1 MSNTLPYAVFG
12 ATGRTGAAAAD
23 ALLRAGLPVRVVLRD
38 PARGG
43 AWAARGAEIVQADLT
58 DADALT
64 RVLTGVRG
72 AYVVSPQQY
81 GRADLFELADR
92 IAQTVARAAVAAR
105 VPKLV
110 ALSSVGADLA
120 SGSGWIRMN
129 RMLEQRLSDSGI
141 AATFLRA
148 AYFMENWTPM
158 IGQAV
163 ATGGLPSFLSP
174 AGRRI
179 AMVAAADVGRAGAE
193 FLVQEWTGARAIT
206 VSGPQ
211 PYAPKDVLAALAAE
225 LGKPLRLDTLAQD
238 GWAGAM
244 AGAGFSPE
252 ALEGFIEMTRGLNS
266 GHIGMDTDPEAE
278 HWAGSIPLAR
288 AVGGMA
294 RAVRGAFP

>member
-1 MSNTLPYAVFG
+1 M
-12 ATGRTGAAAAD
+12 R
-23 ALLRAGLPVRVVLRD
+23 
-38 PARGG
+38 
-43 AWAARGAEIVQADLT
+43 
-58 DADALT
+58 
-64 RVLTGVRG
+64 
-72 AYVVSPQQY
+72 YVVSPQQY

-141 AATFLRA
+141 AATFLRGLFHGELDA
-148 AYFMENWTPM
+148 HDRARLSPPASCRRSCPRGTASRWWRRRTWA
-158 IGQAV
+158 GQAR
-163 ATGGLPSFLSP
+163 SS
-174 AGRRI
+174 
-179 AMVAAADVGRAGAE
+179 
-193 FLVQEWTGARAIT
+193 VQEWTGARAIT

-244 AGAGFSPE
+244 AGRVFRPRRWKDSS
-252 ALEGFIEMTRGLNS
+252 R
-266 GHIGMDTDPEAE
+266 
-278 HWAGSIPLAR
+278 
-288 AVGGMA
+288 
-294 RAVRGAFP
+294 

>member
-174 AGRRI
+174 RDAHRDGGGGGRGPGRRGVPRAGMDGRARDHRVRPAALCAKGRARRAGRRTGQ
-179 AMVAAADVGRAGAE
+179 AVAAG
-193 FLVQEWTGARAIT
+193 
-206 VSGPQ
+206 
-211 PYAPKDVLAALAAE
+211 Y
-225 LGKPLRLDTLAQD
+225 
-238 GWAGAM
+238 
-244 AGAGFSPE
+244 AGAGR
-252 ALEGFIEMTRGLNS
+252 LGRG
-266 GHIGMDTDPEAE
+266 D
-278 HWAGSIPLAR
+278 
-288 AVGGMA
+288 GG
-294 RAVRGAFP
+294 RVFRPRRWKDSSR

>member
-1 MSNTLPYAVFG
+1 MSSARSS
-12 ATGRTGAAAAD
+12 TGGPICSNSPTG
-23 ALLRAGLPVRVVLRD
+23 
-38 PARGG
+38 
-43 AWAARGAEIVQADLT
+43 
-58 DADALT
+58 
-64 RVLTGVRG
+64 
-72 AYVVSPQQY
+72 SP
-81 GRADLFELADR
+81 RPW
-92 IAQTVARAAVAAR
+92 RAAVAAR

-174 AGRRI
+174 RDGASRWWRRRTWAGQARSSSCRN
-179 AMVAAADVGRAGAE
+179 GRAR
-193 FLVQEWTGARAIT
+193 ARSPCPAR
-206 VSGPQ
+206 SPMRQ
-211 PYAPKDVLAALAAE
+211 DVLAALAAE

-244 AGAGFSPE
+244 AGRVFRPRRWKDSS
-252 ALEGFIEMTRGLNS
+252 R
-266 GHIGMDTDPEAE
+266 
-278 HWAGSIPLAR
+278 
-288 AVGGMA
+288 
-294 RAVRGAFP
+294 